1 MQHLKAAVLTLLV
14 TTVSYSLL
22 SLPVSAA
29 EDPCK
34 PLLVMYCTACHT
46 TERICTALD
55 QKDEKAWKKTL
66 ETMGEYGDIDK
77 KTQEQVLQCVQTKKS
92 EDPAVCTK

>member
-1 MQHLKAAVLTLLV
+1 MQYLKLSVFTLTV
-14 TTVSYSLL
+14 TSVFFSLL
-22 SLPVSAA
+22 SQPVSAA

-46 TERICTALD
+46 TQRICTALD
-55 QKDEKAWKKTL
+55 KKDEKAWEKTI

-77 KTQEQVLQCVQTKKS
+77 KTQEQVLQCVKTKKS
-92 EDPAVCTK
+92 GDPAICTK

>member
-1 MQHLKAAVLTLLV
+1 MQYSKLSVFTLTVTAVFF
-14 TTVSYSLL
+14 SLL
-22 SLPVSAA
+22 SQPVSAA

-46 TERICTALD
+46 TQRICTALD
-55 QKDEKAWKKTL
+55 KKDEKDWKKTI

-77 KTQEQVLQCVQTKKS
+77 KTQEQVLQCVKTKKS
-92 EDPAVCTK
+92 GDPAVCTK